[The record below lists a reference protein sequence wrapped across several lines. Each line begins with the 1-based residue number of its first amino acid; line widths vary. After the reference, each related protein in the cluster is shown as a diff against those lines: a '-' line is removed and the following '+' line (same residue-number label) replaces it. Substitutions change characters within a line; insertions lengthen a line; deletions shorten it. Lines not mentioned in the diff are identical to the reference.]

1 MRKSEI
7 LKKLGKSLLPESN
20 IISLVSQENSL
31 CPELGHVIDLCPQW
45 QNHSLVLGKEE
56 LVLGKEEFLLV
67 KGGILKPRMH
77 LYLSSKTL
85 I

>member
-1 MRKSEI
+1 MLKSEI
-7 LKKLGKSLLPESN
+7 LKKLGKSLLPESS
-20 IISLVSQENSL
+20 IISLVPQENSL
-31 CPELGHVIDLCPQW
+31 CPELEHVIDLCPQW

-56 LVLGKEEFLLV
+56 FVLV